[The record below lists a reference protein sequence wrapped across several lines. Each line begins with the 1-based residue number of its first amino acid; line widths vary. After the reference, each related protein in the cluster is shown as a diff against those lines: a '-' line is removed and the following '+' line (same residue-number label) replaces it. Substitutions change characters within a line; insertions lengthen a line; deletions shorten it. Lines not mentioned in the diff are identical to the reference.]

1 MGLQDCS
8 IVGLQDH
15 MEPSQRQTALN
26 IAGQSN
32 KDGLAGDAMME
43 RLAESRFGALERLVA
58 MQVMFYHMA
67 ACIAG
72 FWCVLHNLFA
82 VARKPSLLF
91 IWS

>member
-1 MGLQDCS
+1 
-8 IVGLQDH
+8 VGLQDH

-67 ACIAG
+67 ACIAS

-82 VARKPSLLF
+82 FSRKPSLLF